1 MEQVI
6 EPTLANRLND
16 LRAQIKGN
24 AYLPGDD
31 GFVEAQAGW
40 NLLVQHQPAVVIQA
54 KDESDVQVAIRF
66 ANDLNLPIAVQAT
79 GHGQFKTCEGGLLL
93 NISELTDV
101 QINPTNRSAKIG
113 GGTRWSKVIEAAQ
126 PYNLMP
132 VSGSSPGVGVVG
144 YTIGGGYGIFSRQYG
159 LGVDQVLSIRLVTPN
174 GDIQHVTAETNPDLF
189 WAILGGGGTFGV
201 ITQVEI
207 QLHDQPHIFGGSVM
221 FDASLTRDIYAAYL
235 AYTKEAP
242 EHVMSALTTIT
253 FPPVPFIPDF
263 LHGRSMV
270 IFSAAVLG
278 DAEHAEELLAPIRNH
293 VGAEFDA
300 FHPMTYADT
309 WQIYSDPTDPL
320 PATCRGTLLKD
331 LEWSALEGAL
341 DQFGNAAQ
349 SPNLVFRIRHYGGA
363 ISKVKDDRTSMGA
376 KRDANYL
383 MYFLGIPMGG
393 PTIEAMHEQ
402 SSRVF
407 ASLKSQ
413 ILTRGPLNWIGERNV
428 AACDIQQHFTA
439 DEYARQ
445 QLVKAGIDPHNRFR
459 FAGVGLN

>member
-6 EPTLANRLND
+6 EPTLATRLND
-16 LRAQIKGN
+16 LRAQIKGS
-24 AYLPGDD
+24 AYLPGDE
-31 GFVEAQAGW
+31 GFAEGQAGW
-40 NLLVQHQPAVVIQA
+40 NLLVQHQPVVVIQA
-54 KDESDVQVAIRF
+54 KDESDVQAAVRF
-66 ANDLNLPIAVQAT
+66 ANSQDLSIAVQAT

-101 QINPTNRSAKIG
+101 QIDPNTKSAKIG
-113 GGTRWSKVIEAAQ
+113 GGTRWAKVIEAAQ

-174 GDIQHVTAETNPDLF
+174 GDIQDVTADTNPDLF
-189 WAILGGGGTFGV
+189 WAILGGGGAFGV
-201 ITQVEI
+201 ITQIEI
-207 QLHDQPHIFGGSVM
+207 QLHAQPTIFGGSVM
-221 FDASLTRDIYAAYL
+221 FDASLTKDIYAAYL

-253 FPPVPFIPDF
+253 FPPVPFIPEF

-278 DAEHAEELLAPIRNH
+278 DAENAEALLAPIRSQA
-293 VGAEFDA
+293 GAEFDA
-300 FHPMTYADT
+300 FQPMTYADT
-309 WQIYSDPTDPL
+309 WQIYNDPTDPL

-331 LEWSALEGAL
+331 LEWSDLDRALEE
-341 DQFGNAAQ
+341 FGNAAE

-363 ISKVKDDRTSMGA
+363 ISRIEDDQTSIGA
-376 KRDANYL
+376 KRDAKYL

-393 PTIEAMHEQ
+393 STIEAMHEQ
-402 SSRVF
+402 SDRVF
-407 ASLKSQ
+407 TALKSQ

-428 AACDIQQHFTA
+428 AACDIQQHFTTE
-439 DEYARQ
+439 EYARQ
-445 QLVKAGIDPHNRFR
+445 RDIKAGIDPENRFR
-459 FAGVGLN
+459 FAGVGLD

>member
-16 LRAQIKGN
+16 LRAQITGS
-24 AYLPGDD
+24 AYLPGDE
-31 GFVEAQAGW
+31 GFAEAQAGW
-40 NLLVQHQPAVVIQA
+40 NLIVQHQPAVVIQA
-54 KDESDVQVAIRF
+54 KDESDVQAAIRF
-66 ANDLNLPIAVQAT
+66 ANSQDLPIAVQAT

-101 QINPTNRSAKIG
+101 QIDPAAKTAKIG

-174 GDIQHVTAETNPDLF
+174 GDIEAITAETNPDLF
-189 WAILGGGGTFGV
+189 WAILGGGGAFGV
-201 ITQVEI
+201 VTQIEV
-207 QLHDQPHIFGGSVM
+207 QLHAQPTIFGGSVM
-221 FDASLTRDIYAAYL
+221 FDASLSKDVYAAYL
-235 AYTKEAP
+235 AYTKQAP

-253 FPPVPFIPDF
+253 FPPAPFIPDF
-263 LHGRSMV
+263 LHGRSMI

-278 DAEHAEELLAPIRNH
+278 DIDNAEILLAPIRGLE
-293 VGAEFDA
+293 GAEFDA

-309 WQIYSDPTDPL
+309 WQIYNDPTDPL
-320 PATCRGTLLKD
+320 PATIRGTLLKD
-331 LEWSALEGAL
+331 LEWADLERALEE
-341 DQFGNAAQ
+341 FGNAAQ

-363 ISKVKDDRTSMGA
+363 ISRVENDRTCIGA
-376 KRDANYL
+376 KRDAKYL
-383 MYFLGIPMGG
+383 MYFLGVPMGG
-393 PTIEAMHEQ
+393 PPVEAMHEQ
-402 SSRVF
+402 ADRVF

-413 ILTRGPLNWIGERNV
+413 TLGTGPLNWIGERNV
-428 AACDIQQHFTA
+428 AACDIQRHFT
-439 DEYARQ
+439 DEEYARQ
-445 QLVKAGIDPHNRFR
+445 KKVKAGIDPNNRFR
-459 FAGVGLN
+459 FAGVGID